1 MIFEKFKAE
10 YKTLANDFHCG
21 NIAIDNFL
29 QSDDALDIN
38 QGITYILLTDE
49 KNFIIGYYNI
59 SVGRI
64 DRMET
69 IGDEV
74 YYLPMGGTVNINY
87 LAIDERLQHTQVI
100 DGSKI
105 YFGDYILR
113 ECEKRI
119 LKLRED
125 IGIAFVTLYSTEEG
139 YHMYHDRNSYEDFE
153 EDMSTFVEES
163 NKLCYK
169 LYKWVDDIL
178 E

>member
-1 MIFEKFKAE
+1 MIFGKFKAE
-10 YKTLANDFHCG
+10 YKALANDFHCG
-21 NIAIDNFL
+21 NIVIDNFL

-49 KNFIIGYYNI
+49 KDFIIGYYNI

-69 IGDEV
+69 TGDEV
-74 YYLPMGGTVNINY
+74 YYLPMGGAVNINY
-87 LAIDERLQHTQVI
+87 LAIDERVQHTQVI
-100 DGSKI
+100 ENSKI
-105 YFGDYILR
+105 YFGDYVLR
-113 ECEKRI
+113 DCEKRI

-163 NKLCYK
+163 NKLCHK

-178 E
+178 Q